1 MNKLPRRRFLQF
13 AAGTAALPAVSRL
26 AQAQAYPAR
35 PVHLVVAAAAGGPTD
50 IVARLLGQWL
60 SERFHQSFVIEN
72 RSGGSNNIGTEFVVR
87 SAPDGYTLLLANAV
101 NAVNASLFKNL
112 SYDFIRDIAP
122 VASIM
127 RSPLFMEVNPS
138 VPVNNVPEFIAY
150 AKANPGKVNMTSGG
164 IGTGGHVA
172 GELFNMLTGLNM
184 THVAYRGA
192 GPALVDLLGG
202 QVQLMF
208 DAIPSSIEYVRAGKL
223 RALAVT
229 APARMES
236 MPDLPTVSEF
246 VAGFEASAWFG
257 VGAPRNT
264 PVEII
269 EKLNTEVNAVLADP
283 KNRARIADLGGIAIA
298 GSPAEFGKL
307 IADDTEKWA
316 KVVKFA
322 NIKVE

>member
-1 MNKLPRRRFLQF
+1 MKRRTFLRL
-13 AAGTAALPAVSRL
+13 AAGSVALPAASRFAW
-26 AQAQAYPAR
+26 AQSYPSR
-35 PVHLVVAAAAGGPTD
+35 PVRLVVAAAAGGPTD

-60 SERFHQSFVIEN
+60 SERLNQSFVIEN
-72 RSGGSNNIGTEFVVR
+72 RAGGSNNIGTEFVVR
-87 SAPDGYTLLLANAV
+87 SAPDGYTLLLANSV

-112 SYDFIRDIAP
+112 SYNFIRDIAP

-127 RSPLFMEVNPS
+127 RAPTFMEVNPS
-138 VPVNNVPEFIAY
+138 VPANNVPEFIAY

-164 IGTGGHVA
+164 IGTAGHVA

-192 GPALVDLLGG
+192 APALVDLLGG

-208 DAIPSSIEYVRAGKL
+208 DTIPSSIEYVRAGKL
-223 RALAVT
+223 RALGVT
-229 APARMES
+229 APARIES

-246 VAGFEASAWFG
+246 VPGFEASAWFG
-257 VGAPRNT
+257 LGAPKDT

-269 EKLNTEVNAVLADP
+269 EKLNTGINAALADP
-283 KNRARIADLGGIAIA
+283 KNRARIADLGGVVVT
-298 GSPAEFGKL
+298 GSSAEFGKL
-307 IADDTEKWA
+307 IADETEKWA

-322 NIKVE
+322 GIKVE

>member
-1 MNKLPRRRFLQF
+1 MNLPRRKLLQLT
-13 AAGTAALPAVSRL
+13 AVAAALTTASRL

-60 SERFHQSFVIEN
+60 SERLHQSFVIEN
-72 RSGGSNNIGTEFVVR
+72 RSGGSNNIGTEVVVR
-87 SAPDGYTLLLANAV
+87 STPDGYTLLLANSV

-112 SYDFIRDIAP
+112 SYNFIRDIAP

-127 RSPLFMEVNPS
+127 RAPYFMEVNPS
-138 VPVNNVPEFIAY
+138 VPANNIPEFIAY
-150 AKANPGKVNMTSGG
+150 AKANTGKVNMTSGG

-208 DAIPSSIEYVRAGKL
+208 DAIPSSIGYVRTGKV

-229 APARMES
+229 ASARMES
-236 MPDLPTVSEF
+236 IPDLPTVSEF
-246 VAGFEASAWFG
+246 VPGFEASGWYG
-257 VGAPRNT
+257 VGAPRDT

-269 EKLNTEVNAVLADP
+269 EKLNGDINAVLADP
-283 KNRARIADLGGIAIA
+283 KNRARIADLGGVVVT
-298 GSPAEFGKL
+298 GSPADFGKL
-307 IADDTEKWA
+307 IASDTEKWA

-322 NIKVE
+322 RIKVE

>member
-1 MNKLPRRRFLQF
+1 MIFPRRRFLHL
-13 AAGTAALPAVSRL
+13 AAGAAALPVVSRIAR
-26 AQAQAYPAR
+26 AQTYPAR

-60 SERFHQSFVIEN
+60 SERIHQSFVIEN

-87 SAPDGYTLLLANAV
+87 SAPDGYTLLLANSV
-101 NAVNASLFKNL
+101 NAVNASLFSHL
-112 SYDFIRDIAP
+112 SYNFIRDITP
-122 VASIM
+122 IASIM
-127 RSPLFMEVNPS
+127 RASFFMEVNPS
-138 VPVNNVPEFIAY
+138 VPANNVPEFIAY

-184 THVAYRGA
+184 THVAYRGG
-192 GPALVDLLGG
+192 GPALVDILGG

-208 DAIPSSIEYVRAGKL
+208 DTIPSSIEYVRTGKV

-236 MPDLPTVSEF
+236 MPALPTVSEF
-246 VAGFEASAWFG
+246 VPGFEASAWFG
-257 VGAPRNT
+257 VGAPRGT
-264 PVEII
+264 PMEII
-269 EKLNTEVNAVLADP
+269 EKLNTEINAVLADP
-283 KNRARIADLGGIAIA
+283 KNRARITDLGGVVVT
-298 GSPAEFGKL
+298 GSPAECRQL
-307 IADDTEKWA
+307 IADETEKWA

-322 NIKVE
+322 GIKVE